1 MPTKKNYWILADSG
15 RFKKNL
21 ANSDQEMIKNKNRLF
36 HFYVFQHCRVVHR
49 NWANTLVISDIYHS
63 KTLYWYTK
71 ANSRL
76 ESQVAHQILEN
87 RTILHY
93 SDLKKRN
100 ILMKIK
106 RNDSFEYFSYF
117 FLKNAWKFDKISHL
131 IWRLVSKFQIKREIL
146 SKFCAL
152 LKNWTY

>member
-1 MPTKKNYWILADSG
+1 MNSG
-15 RFKKNL
+15 RFKKLL
-21 ANSDQEMIKNKNRLF
+21 ANSHQEMIKNKNRLF

-117 FLKNAWKFDKISHL
+117 FLKNAPKFDKISQL
-131 IWRLVSKFQIKREIL
+131 ISRLVSKFQIKREE
-146 SKFCAL
+146 FCVL
-152 LKNWTY
+152 LKKTEL

>member
-1 MPTKKNYWILADSG
+1 MQKLHTIFFEHLDFWPKIYLILYGPLRILFISGMPNEPTKKNYWILADSG
-15 RFKKNL
+15 RFKKLL
-21 ANSDQEMIKNKNRLF
+21 ANSDQEILKNKNRLF

-87 RTILHY
+87 HTI
-93 SDLKKRN
+93 
-100 ILMKIK
+100 
-106 RNDSFEYFSYF
+106 
-117 FLKNAWKFDKISHL
+117 
-131 IWRLVSKFQIKREIL
+131 
-146 SKFCAL
+146 AL
-152 LKNWTY
+152 YLD

>member
-1 MPTKKNYWILADSG
+1 MNSG
-15 RFKKNL
+15 RFKKLL

-49 NWANTLVISDIYHS
+49 NWANTLVTSDIYHS

-131 IWRLVSKFQIKREIL
+131 ICRLVSKFQIKREIL
-146 SKFCAL
+146 SKFCVL
-152 LKNWTY
+152 LKKNWTLTAN

>member
-1 MPTKKNYWILADSG
+1 
-15 RFKKNL
+15 
-21 ANSDQEMIKNKNRLF
+21 MIKNKNRLF

-87 RTILHY
+87 HTILHY
-93 SDLKKRN
+93 LDLKKEKYFGEN
-100 ILMKIK
+100 QKKGQFWIL
-106 RNDSFEYFSYF
+106 FSCF
-117 FLKNAWKFDKISHL
+117 FLENAPKFDKISHL
-131 IWRLVSKFQIKREIL
+131 ISRLVSKFQIKREE
-146 SKFCAL
+146 FCVL
-152 LKNWTY
+152 LKKTEL

>member
-1 MPTKKNYWILADSG
+1 MNSSRFWPIKKNP
-15 RFKKNL
+15 
-21 ANSDQEMIKNKNRLF
+21 ANSDQEIIKNKNRLF

-87 RTILHY
+87 HTILHY
-93 SDLKKRN
+93 LDVKKLN
-100 ILMKIK
+100 ILVKIK
-106 RNDSFEYFSYF
+106 RKDSFEYFSYF
-117 FLKNAWKFDKISHL
+117 FLRSPKISHL
-131 IWRLVSKFQIKREIL
+131 IWRLVSKFRIDREIL
-146 SKFCAL
+146 SKFCVF
-152 LKNWTY
+152 LKKNCKLV